1 MGDERHGAMQAGAAY
16 TLARIHV
23 HGVADGCAAAAADS
37 PDFLSCAVMLDTA
50 WEVSC
55 ERPDVQPL
63 AEQEEYFVGWVH
75 GYVQRA
81 DEIEGAADPFDP
93 DTWADAR
100 EVRPTPWLEPPSE
113 EGREPP

>member
-1 MGDERHGAMQAGAAY
+1 MTTRREGNTMADERHGALQAGAEY
-16 TLARIHV
+16 TLARIHA
-23 HGVADGCAAAAADS
+23 HGVADGCAAAVADS
-37 PDFLSCAVMLDTA
+37 PDYLSCAVMLDTA

-55 ERPDVQPL
+55 ERPDVLPL

-81 DEIEGAADPFDP
+81 DLIEGTANTLEP

-100 EVRPTPWLEPPSE
+100 ELGPA
-113 EGREPP
+113 